1 MFTHW
6 SCISA
11 HVSSISMIFASSTTI
26 SPAFSSV
33 KHHLFGALFSPSIF
47 RSLLRQGQ
55 GPARGADGSSWSIFH
70 MWKRQMMSYVT
81 RIYIYIYNI
90 YIYIHY
96 MYTYTTHIPMILI
109 SEYLNL
115 FIHVYIY
122 IHPYYLIIFWEMRN
136 HTWYKLLKHH
146 IHKNTKMS
154 GIWPTWV

>member
-81 RIYIYIYNI
+81 RIYIYII
-90 YIYIHY
+90 YIYIICI
-96 MYTYTTHIPMILI
+96 HILHTFPWYW
-109 SEYLNL
+109 YLNIWI
-115 FIHVYIY
+115 FSFMYIY